1 MDGIPA
7 QIVEILGR
15 TGMRGEATS
24 VKVRV
29 LDGDDRGRIIRR
41 NVLGPIDIG
50 DQLLLMD
57 SSREAK
63 ALDRE
68 IEMVE
73 TKKCSFTG
81 KPIPPGTGM
90 MYVKKTGQVLYFI
103 NSKARKNY
111 VNLGRVPARTRWTD
125 VAAKKR
131 EQ

>member
-7 QIVEILGR
+7 QVVEVLGR

-41 NVLGPIDIG
+41 NVLGPVDIG

-63 ALDRE
+63 ALDRRQKWLKLKNVHLLE
-68 IEMVE
+68 NQ
-73 TKKCSFTG
+73 FHQ
-81 KPIPPGTGM
+81 
-90 MYVKKTGQVLYFI
+90 GQV
-103 NSKARKNY
+103 
-111 VNLGRVPARTRWTD
+111 
-125 VAAKKR
+125 
-131 EQ
+131 

>member
-7 QIVEILGR
+7 QIVQILGR

-63 ALDRE
+63 ALDR
-68 IEMVE
+68 
-73 TKKCSFTG
+73 
-81 KPIPPGTGM
+81 
-90 MYVKKTGQVLYFI
+90 
-103 NSKARKNY
+103 R
-111 VNLGRVPARTRWTD
+111 
-125 VAAKKR
+125 
-131 EQ
+131 

>member
-29 LDGDDRGRIIRR
+29 LDGDDRGRMIRR

-63 ALDRE
+63 ALDR
-68 IEMVE
+68 
-73 TKKCSFTG
+73 
-81 KPIPPGTGM
+81 
-90 MYVKKTGQVLYFI
+90 
-103 NSKARKNY
+103 R
-111 VNLGRVPARTRWTD
+111 
-125 VAAKKR
+125 
-131 EQ
+131 